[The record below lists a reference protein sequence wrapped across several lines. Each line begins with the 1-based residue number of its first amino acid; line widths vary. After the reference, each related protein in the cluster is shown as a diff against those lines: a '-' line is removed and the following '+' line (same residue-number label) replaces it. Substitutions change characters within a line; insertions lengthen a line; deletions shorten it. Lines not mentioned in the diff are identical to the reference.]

1 MLIHFTQTGVVG
13 KIGLKDFDPITRI
26 EKFQKSSGVGAC
38 TVLKRR
44 ADAVLKLVVTLNK
57 SALIS
62 GINEQEKLMPKCYQL
77 IGVPAAGKSTW
88 VDAQNWT
95 AECAYISSDKWVDM
109 FAREV
114 GKTYNEVFK
123 AIMPT
128 AVELMTK
135 EVVMAREA
143 GRDIIWDQTS
153 VSVKSRYRKFSMLPD
168 YEHIAIV
175 FATPDPIEHAQR
187 LASRPGKTI
196 PKHVL
201 DSMIESFEMPT
212 EAEGFKEIWYA
223 S

>member
-1 MLIHFTQTGVVG
+1 
-13 KIGLKDFDPITRI
+13 
-26 EKFQKSSGVGAC
+26 
-38 TVLKRR
+38 
-44 ADAVLKLVVTLNK
+44 
-57 SALIS
+57 
-62 GINEQEKLMPKCYQL
+62 MPKCYQL

-95 AECAYISSDKWVDM
+95 AECAYISTDKWVDA

-123 AIMPT
+123 EIMPT

-153 VSVKSRYRKFSMLPD
+153 VSVKSRYRKFSMLPGYD
-168 YEHIAIV
+168 HIAIV

-187 LASRPGKTI
+187 LASRPGKAI

-201 DSMIESFEMPT
+201 DGMIKSFEMPT
-212 EAEGFKEIWYA
+212 EAEGFKEIWFA